1 MEHTNYINEILK
13 LTQQIKE
20 LQDSRITEIWHQFNT
35 NIINNIYL
43 ELCNKITETKM
54 IPLDKL
60 FNISVHPNLNK
71 QELLNKYYNLGIKK
85 ERFRKILPI
94 VNTIWLK
101 IASICKP
108 FDLKYINNLLNLQNE
123 LNRLESKE
131 VLVNLID
138 VYENKLNNSKNIEEL
153 ENMLKTENNS
163 DLLDLFNDTKPI
175 LKFHYELLN

>member
-13 LTQQIKE
+13 VTKQIKE
-20 LQDSRITEIWHQFNT
+20 LKDSQITEIWNQFNT

-60 FNISVHPNLNK
+60 FNITVHPNLNK

-85 ERFRKILPI
+85 ERFHKILPI

-108 FDLKYINNLLNLQNE
+108 FDLKYINNLSILKDE
-123 LNRLESKE
+123 LNRLENRELFNEIITKYESK
-131 VLVNLID
+131 I
-138 VYENKLNNSKNIEEL
+138 NNTKNIEEL

-163 DLLDLFNDTKPI
+163 DLLDLFNDSKQI
-175 LKFHYELLN
+175 LKIHYELLN